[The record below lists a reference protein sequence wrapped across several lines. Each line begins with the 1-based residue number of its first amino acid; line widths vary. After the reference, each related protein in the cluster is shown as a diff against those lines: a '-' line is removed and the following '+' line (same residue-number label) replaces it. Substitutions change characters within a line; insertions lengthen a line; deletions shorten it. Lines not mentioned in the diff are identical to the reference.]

1 MYAVLMYEYL
11 DGDSPLV
18 GVRKFASEER
28 AEVFASWVCGV
39 EVPYQDRGAVV
50 SLACVWEC
58 DAQGNLVRA
67 TGNEWEG

>member
-58 DAQGNLVRA
+58 DAQGALVRA
-67 TGNEWEG
+67 TGGEFEG